1 MAATTILLA
10 RHGET
15 DWNRERRVQ
24 GHTDAPLNA
33 AGRAQARELA
43 SRLAREPFDAVYASD
58 LARASETALIVADRH
73 ALDVVLLP
81 ELRERHFGS
90 WEGLTD
96 TEILER
102 FPDARPG
109 RWGDGEPAEQ
119 MGERVVAALHG
130 VAASHPGGHVLVVAH
145 GGPLRAV
152 LLHCGAD
159 REGPIGNCEVI
170 RLTVERGRIVHAD

>member
-1 MAATTILLA
+1 VAATTILLA

-15 DWNRERRVQ
+15 DWNRDGRVQ
-24 GHTDAPLNA
+24 GHTDAPLNR

-43 SRLAREPFDAVYASD
+43 ARLAPEPLDAVYASD
-58 LARASETALIVADRH
+58 LARASETARIVADRH

-96 TEILER
+96 SEILER
-102 FPDARPG
+102 FPHARPG
-109 RWGDGEPAEQ
+109 HWGDGEPAEQ
-119 MGERVVAALHG
+119 MAERVVAALHR
-130 VAASHPGGHVLVVAH
+130 VATSHPGGHVLVVAH

-159 REGPIGNCEVI
+159 RDGPIGNCEVI
-170 RLTVERGRIVHAD
+170 RIAVERGRIAQAD